1 MSPAVVAGIGLIGG
15 LGAIARFLLDGAV
28 AERVARDFPFGTLA
42 VNLLGTF
49 VLGVLV
55 GAALDGDSYRLA
67 GTGLVG
73 AFTTFSTWQLESH
86 RLGENGQRQL
96 AFLNFAISL
105 VLGIAAAWA
114 GRHIGTAL

>member
-1 MSPAVVAGIGLIGG
+1 MSLAVAAGIGLIGG

-28 AERVARDFPFGTLA
+28 AERVGGDFPYGTLA

-55 GAALDGDSYRLA
+55 GAALRRRLLPARGDRTHWRVHNLQHLA
-67 GTGLVG
+67 ARGPPT
-73 AFTTFSTWQLESH
+73 
-86 RLGENGQRQL
+86 GENGQRGL
-96 AFLNFAISL
+96 AFLNLAVSL

-114 GRHIGTAL
+114 GRQIGTAL